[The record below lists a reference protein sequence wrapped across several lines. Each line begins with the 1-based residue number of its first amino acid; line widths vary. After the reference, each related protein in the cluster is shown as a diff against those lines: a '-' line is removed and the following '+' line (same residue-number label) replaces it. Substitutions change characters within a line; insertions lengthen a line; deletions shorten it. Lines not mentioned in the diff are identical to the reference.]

1 MAIVS
6 DIQLQDSVV
15 KPSSIATA
23 CKFTFAGLTASS
35 ALAVSETVPVSTTGL
50 ITAKSASDVCAFF
63 ETSAADG
70 GVAIY
75 LNIDNADAKPQWAL
89 RAAGTASDSFI
100 IVTLK
105 ALMQLVNSQLLV

>member
-35 ALAVSETVPVSTTGL
+35 ALAVSETVRYQQQG
-50 ITAKSASDVCAFF
+50 
-63 ETSAADG
+63 
-70 GVAIY
+70 
-75 LNIDNADAKPQWAL
+75 
-89 RAAGTASDSFI
+89 
-100 IVTLK
+100 
-105 ALMQLVNSQLLV
+105 